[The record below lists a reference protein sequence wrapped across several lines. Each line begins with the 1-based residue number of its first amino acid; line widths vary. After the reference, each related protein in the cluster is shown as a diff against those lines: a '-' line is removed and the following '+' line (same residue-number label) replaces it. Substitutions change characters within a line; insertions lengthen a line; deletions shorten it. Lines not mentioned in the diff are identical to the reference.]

1 MLSDARHHRSPNAGW
16 PEAAFAGALG
26 IRLSG
31 PRLYA
36 EGPSQD
42 PWLNGDA
49 PDPRPANL
57 LAGLKLY
64 RRVVMLAAL
73 CAATPCVIAMW
84 TFQTYAL

>member
-1 MLSDARHHRSPNAGW
+1 MVDARHHRSPNAGW

-42 PWLNGDA
+42 AWLNAMRMIPG
-49 PDPRPANL
+49 PPICG
-57 LAGLKLY
+57 GLTY
-64 RRVVMLAAL
+64 RRRVLALARRRPVAL
-73 CAATPCVIAMW
+73 W